1 MKKYVTNTRDT
12 CWTDC
17 LACMLEIKPE
27 RVPKFVRLYGAKY
40 MDVTRDWLKE
50 NFHKGLVYVPAKA
63 FMETCGIRQN
73 PPMGPT
79 GYSIGHL
86 SMVDDKSMH
95 VVVCFNGGVLWDNGD
110 SREEEYGT
118 MQGFFV
124 MYDLEPEKAKWLK
137 KAKRK
142 KNKNEKRTKG

>member
-1 MKKYVTNTRDT
+1 MKKYVTDTRDT

-17 LACMLEIKPE
+17 IACMLEINPV
-27 RVPKFVRLYGAKY
+27 RVPKFVTLYRGKY
-40 MDVTRDWLKE
+40 MDMTRDWLKE
-50 NFHKGLVYVPAKA
+50 NFNKGLVYIPAKA
-63 FMETCGIRQN
+63 FMETSALRQN
-73 PPMGPT
+73 SPMGPT

-86 SMVDDKSMH
+86 SMVDDHSMH
-95 VVVCFNGGVLWDNGD
+95 VVVCYNGGVLWDNGD

-124 MYDLEPEKAKWLK
+124 MYDLEPERAEWIK

-142 KNKNEKRTKG
+142 KKKNEKRIKG

>member
-1 MKKYVTNTRDT
+1 
-12 CWTDC
+12 
-17 LACMLEIKPE
+17 MLEIKPE
-27 RVPKFVRLYGAKY
+27 RVPKFVRLYKGNY
-40 MDVTRDWLKE
+40 MEFTRKWLKE

-63 FMETCGIRQN
+63 FMETAGIRQN